1 MTLIEL
7 KANYICYWK
16 STVTSLGFVKEVAQ
30 AVVMGS
36 VATNGVQRQFEGE
49 DIEEMRNDA

>member
-1 MTLIEL
+1 M
-7 KANYICYWK
+7 
-16 STVTSLGFVKEVAQ
+16 KEVAQ